1 MIKNDVSKKSYREKK
16 KKTFKHLLLMIVVR
30 ANFKQPLIAHFTPY
44 SVSLTKKNRKNCKNS
59 QKLILCQ
66 KCTNQRDT

>member
-1 MIKNDVSKKSYREKK
+1 MIKYDVSKKSYREKK

-44 SVSLTKKNRKNCKNS
+44 SVSLTKKK
-59 QKLILCQ
+59 QEKL
-66 KCTNQRDT
+66 